1 MGKYCSLG
9 KLDKNYIYIAFISS
23 ITLGIGF
30 ISMYFFKKNSK
41 SGIVE
46 GVEPNKLLKTLSRY
60 LGFDLC
66 YFGELIL
73 QRYMKRKEEIKNDEL
88 IYKDKKRA
96 KIMDY
101 IFSEF
106 KNKLKNK
113 DILFFLF
120 ICLINL
126 IDDFLIIFIKAKKN
140 QGFIIFNE
148 EYNSIEFI
156 LLFIISIFIFKMFY
170 YKHQHTSITLI
181 IIMELFRY
189 VIRQYNDNNFSFDYF
204 ILQGLRALCDCIFFG
219 YIKALMEYKY
229 FSEYKC
235 CYIFG
240 FVNTPI
246 LIVLYLIFSH
256 ISFKE
261 ENLLCSLEYNGS
273 YYFDNIY
280 SIFKNINFIQVLTFL
295 VYTICNGVYQLFVNK
310 TIGQF
315 TMCHLFIPCQIT
327 QLIINIYD
335 SRSDWKL
342 LSTVIISGF
351 FEILFTFV
359 FLELIVLNFLGLN
372 KNVKKNIINRAV
384 EDVEISQI
392 DERRNSDILL
402 NENYSYNP
410 DCEDEN
416 NVPSQKKNEGNNIEN
431 E

>member
-1 MGKYCSLG
+1 MGRYCSIG
-9 KLDKNYIYIAFISS
+9 KIDKNYIYIAIISS

-30 ISMYFFKKNSK
+30 ISMYFFKDNK
-41 SGIVE
+41 GILK
-46 GVEPNKLLKTLSRY
+46 GAEPNKLLKTLSRY
-60 LGFDLC
+60 LGFSLC

-73 QRYMKRKEEIKNDEL
+73 QRYMKRKEEIKEDEL

-96 KIMDY
+96 KIMDC
-101 IFSEF
+101 IFSDF
-106 KNKLKNK
+106 RNKLKSK

-126 IDDFLIIFIKAKKN
+126 IDDFMIIYIKAKKD
-140 QGFIIFNE
+140 QGFIIFTE

-156 LLFIISIFIFKMFY
+156 LLFIISIFIFKMIY
-170 YKHQHTSITLI
+170 YKHQHISIILVI
-181 IIMELFRY
+181 LMELFRN
-189 VIRQYNDNNFSFDYF
+189 VIRQYNDKNFSFDYF
-204 ILQGLRALCDCIFFG
+204 IFQAIRALCDCICFG
-219 YIKALMEYKY
+219 YIKALMEYKF

-246 LIVLYLIFSH
+246 LIVLYIIFSH

-261 ENLLCSLEYNGS
+261 KNLLCSLEYNGS
-273 YYFDNIY
+273 YYFDNFY
-280 SIFKNINFIQVLTFL
+280 SIFKNINFIQVFTFL
-295 VYTICNGVYQLFVNK
+295 VYTICNGVYQLLVNK

-327 QLIINIYD
+327 QLTINIYD

-351 FEILFTFV
+351 FEILFTLV

-392 DERRNSDILL
+392 EERRNSNILL

-410 DCEDEN
+410 DWEDEN